1 MATKAQQY
9 RHEMERTGT
18 KHSPTPVKPHTR
30 DLRHTMTLHVTKR
43 GDKNASAALEDSES
57 GRPSRKSTRPS
68 AGHGRTDTKIMKAAR
83 DASLSPKAQALRAK
97 TARR

>member
-1 MATKAQQY
+1 MATKAQQF
-9 RHEMERTGT
+9 RHESERTGA
-18 KHSPTPVKPHTR
+18 KHAAHHDKLHTR
-30 DLRHTMTLHVTKR
+30 NPHHTMTLHVTKR

-68 AGHGRTDTKIMKAAR
+68 SHHGRTDTKIMKAVR